1 MKKSRKQKEAKP
13 QTAPKRESSAAPEAA
28 LWSRW
33 WPWLAA
39 LVGLIVVFQ
48 VYGPALNGEFVFD
61 DRTAPF
67 FSPHLTDRFSAWV
80 GQLRPML
87 MLSFWIDYKIA
98 GGNDP
103 GRYHQTG
110 LLLHFVASVLISL
123 IVAKLAEWAGVAGKM
138 RAALG
143 VFAGA
148 IFLLHPLQTE
158 SVAYVSERAEALS
171 VMFYYAAFAVF
182 VYKPG
187 ESITLARSLAI
198 VALFGAALASK
209 EHTLTLPALILMTD
223 YFWSRGGLKKNIR
236 LYAIFAVAGAAGAVV
251 VWRVIFASNTAGFHL
266 REITPATYFFT
277 QCRVVWNYIR
287 LFFLPVGQNI
297 DPDVALSHSIFEH
310 GAILGLLALAALLAG
325 AWIYRKK
332 FPLAS
337 FGVFVFLLLVAPTS
351 SFVPLTDV
359 MAERRAYLPL
369 AGLLLVCCEFLR
381 RLKFNQVVWT
391 GAAAI
396 ALCCLLTYKRAEV
409 WSTPLALWSDAVEKS
424 PAKYRP
430 RFQLAYA
437 QFEVQDCAD
446 SAKSY
451 ATASHLGPVQ
461 PDLLVDWA
469 LALDCAG
476 QWQQALAKL
485 QQALTSLN
493 TAAVHTQIA
502 KVYAEHQHLPEAL
515 DELNQ
520 AQRLDPGFDVT
531 YYYRGNIDAMKG
543 DRPAAIR
550 EYQRALALNPQN
562 QPART
567 ALAQISR

>member
-13 QTAPKRESSAAPEAA
+13 QGNISVAHGAGS
-28 LWSRW
+28 WSRW

-39 LVGLIVVFQ
+39 LAGFVVVFQ

-67 FSPHLTDRFSAWV
+67 FSPHFTDQFSAWV
-80 GQLRPML
+80 GRYRPML
-87 MLSFWIDYKIA
+87 MLTFWLDYKIA
-98 GGNDP
+98 GGVDP
-103 GRYHQTG
+103 ARYHQTG
-110 LLLHFVASVLISL
+110 LLFHFVTSVLISL

-187 ESITLARSLAI
+187 QSITLARSLAI

-209 EHTLTLPALILMTD
+209 EHTLTLPALILMAD
-223 YFWSRGGLKKNIR
+223 YFWSRGGLKKNLP
-236 LYAIFAVAGAAGAVV
+236 LYAIFTVAGAAGAVV

-266 REITPATYFFT
+266 REITPAIFFFT
-277 QCRVVWNYIR
+277 QCRVLWSYIR

-297 DPDVALSHSIFEH
+297 DPDVPLSHSIIEH
-310 GAILGLLALAALLAG
+310 GAILGLLALIALVAG

-337 FGVFVFLLLVAPTS
+337 FGVFVFLLLIAPTS

-359 MAERRAYLPL
+359 MAERRAYLPIL
-369 AGLLLVCCEFLR
+369 GLLLVCCEFLR
-381 RLKFNQVVWT
+381 RLKFDQVVWT
-391 GAAAI
+391 AAAAI
-396 ALCCLLTYKRAEV
+396 AICCVLTYKRAEV

-424 PAKYRP
+424 PEKYRP

-437 QFEVQDCAD
+437 QFELQHCAD

-451 ATASHLGPVQ
+451 EVASHLGPIQ

-469 LALDCAG
+469 LSLDCAG

-485 QQALTSLN
+485 QQALASLN
-493 TAAVHTQIA
+493 TAAVHTQLA
-502 KVYAEHQHLPEAL
+502 KVYAEHQHLPEASQQL
-515 DELNQ
+515 DQ
-520 AQRLDPGFDVT
+520 AERLDPSFDVT
-531 YYYRGNIDAMKG
+531 YYYRGNIDAMNG
-543 DRPAAIR
+543 DRAAAIR
-550 EYQRALALNPQN
+550 EYQHALALNPQN
-562 QPART
+562 QPARA
-567 ALAQISR
+567 ALAQMSR